1 MMRIV
6 SLALIALVA
15 VGTAALAEDVAEE
28 EEVDSWVGCW
38 TRVYDAVHLSKHPAQ
53 KLTALTL
60 SVAPRESGSEES
72 PGAYSAKIA
81 ALVRDKPESFANPE
95 SARRAVVVYDGCAD
109 RKATPMDALVAEVTD
124 FDNRRSFLVILPYRP
139 ATAADGFAVFGAR
152 FALGDVGF
160 DQAPLLEA
168 FGRGIGSHDDAAQ
181 AWINHFDNTV

>member
-1 MMRIV
+1 MSRDASAV
-6 SLALIALVA
+6 RVHTPDLPAPDSELCAGAELAGRLLAHAVWCMSEEDEGPFAPTIAYENADGRRFLMFDDEDYA
-15 VGTAALAEDVAEE
+15 AAL
-28 EEVDSWVGCW
+28 
-38 TRVYDAVHLSKHPAQ
+38 
-53 KLTALTL
+53 
-60 SVAPRESGSEES
+60 SE
-72 PGAYSAKIA
+72 AKDWI
-81 ALVRDKPESFANPE
+81 DANPE